1 MAAGATDNAKP
12 RCPECHVRTLM
23 KPSAIRTTMRYG
35 VQHAADR
42 LLRYRAAY
50 GAGDAAHV
58 SATSAI
64 DRRRRVSDLR
74 HGYRTIR
81 KVPLP

>member
-1 MAAGATDNAKP
+1 
-12 RCPECHVRTLM
+12 
-23 KPSAIRTTMRYG
+23 MRYG